1 MRITVYILTRSEFCQ
16 TRVHKSLI
24 RETLPGTL
32 SLSLTGIR
40 VGPKQARRV
49 NDSTASLS
57 LAERWTIT
65 EIRRPSNSV
74 LTYSLLAD
82 VLPL

>member
-1 MRITVYILTRSEFCQ
+1 MLCYFLGGQ
-16 TRVHKSLI
+16 L
-24 RETLPGTL
+24 ETLPDTL

-40 VGPKQARRV
+40 LGPKQARRV

-74 LTYSLLAD
+74 LTYSLLTD
-82 VLPL
+82 VLPLYKFKIRLECASVN

>member
-1 MRITVYILTRSEFCQ
+1 MSSEIFDW
-16 TRVHKSLI
+16 KPSA
-24 RETLPGTL
+24 EPDTL

-40 VGPKQARRV
+40 LGPKQARRV

-74 LTYSLLAD
+74 LTYSLLPD
-82 VLPL
+82 VLSQKSLK

>member
-1 MRITVYILTRSEFCQ
+1 MRTTVHILTTSEFCQ

-24 RETLPGTL
+24 RETLPDTL

-40 VGPKQARRV
+40 LGPKQARRV

-57 LAERWTIT
+57 PAERWTIT
-65 EIRRPSNSV
+65 ESRRSPNSV
-74 LTYSLLAD
+74 LTYSLLTD